1 LFKGRQTL
9 SVINNAGTALQGVP
23 LMLNLFSQTNV
34 KFPDQGKGTTA
45 VTWFE
50 YALSVPVEE
59 TAVVT

>member
-1 LFKGRQTL
+1 
-9 SVINNAGTALQGVP
+9 
-23 LMLNLFSQTNV
+23 MLNSFSQTDV
-34 KFPDQGKGTTA
+34 KLPNQGKGTTA

>member
-1 LFKGRQTL
+1 
-9 SVINNAGTALQGVP
+9 
-23 LMLNLFSQTNV
+23 MLNSFSQTDV
-34 KFPDQGKGTTA
+34 KLSDHGKGTTA